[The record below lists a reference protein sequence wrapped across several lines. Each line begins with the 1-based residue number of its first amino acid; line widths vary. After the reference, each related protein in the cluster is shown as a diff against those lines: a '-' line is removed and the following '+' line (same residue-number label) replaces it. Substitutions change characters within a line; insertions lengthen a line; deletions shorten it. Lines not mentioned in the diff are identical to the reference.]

1 MDEMELAFNK
11 TATALIDTTRI
22 ANDRDHKQ
30 HEKITALEKRL
41 DKLQK
46 SLETFNLAVN
56 DLKLQ
61 VRLMQSYF

>member
-1 MDEMELAFNK
+1 MDEMEIAFNK

-30 HEKITALEKRL
+30 HEKITALEKRM

-46 SLETFNLAVN
+46 SLDIFNSLLS

-61 VRLMQSYF
+61 VNFALLLK

>member
-1 MDEMELAFNK
+1 MDEMEIAFNK
-11 TATALIDTTRI
+11 TTTALIDTTRI
-22 ANDRDHKQ
+22 ANERDHKQ

-46 SLETFNLAVN
+46 NYESLNSAFK

-61 VRLMQSYF
+61 VILNLN